1 MGTNQT
7 PTGIDDALA
16 TALATSFQLQ
26 RSAVDVISVKAAVA
40 AMFRPENARRL
51 EVEALWSSSSLSRR
65 TAVRS
70 SLEPALETEFQLL
83 LPEGSGMTV
92 DQALAAVNSVK
103 EDPEPLIP
111 LLTEVIENYGLATG
125 ENVSLRFTSPSSQR
139 VESVFVASRWGPC
152 GGDAVCNDLEIPLR
166 YREVWCAKVPDLA
179 TVRPDGFCGL
189 NKPSSSQPC
198 PDHLTRPPTC
208 GWQISSWSSC
218 RSATAVC
225 HGEGMQERE
234 VVCLSNS
241 AEGCSGPEPARRR
254 ECQCL
259 ITVTGEGQGPDA
271 DSGSS
276 SDETS
281 ILVILPAVL
290 GSLAGACCCCIC
302 LLLCLTK
309 RGQKKVAVQDP
320 KERSENTEEPL
331 TPESPSSRPAVGELL
346 AECERRQISTK
357 GCLERADLEELL
369 QEPEPPSLR
378 KAATA
383 PPLDRPSSPMSPSR
397 VGHFPS
403 PEDHSPSHT
412 RNEPEPVLTCAR
424 PSPSGTSDVSTRQ
437 SGSPISSKSSTGR
450 YDGSVATPSSQ
461 ELHQKIPAPPVAAAV
476 PGAVPAA
483 APPVAPGPA
492 SPERKPKASPS
503 RSSSAKRDSK
513 DKPKPPPLSE
523 LADQTN
529 PEATGSP
536 LRSSTA
542 TWTSSPSRS
551 PTRSRTTLGGLATSS
566 RPASRPSGAAGRS
579 LQRSQTSPG
588 GALRPTT
595 APSSAPSSSGR
606 H

>member
-1 MGTNQT
+1 
-7 PTGIDDALA
+7 
-16 TALATSFQLQ
+16 
-26 RSAVDVISVKAAVA
+26 
-40 AMFRPENARRL
+40 MFRPENARRL

-198 PDHLTRPPTC
+198 PDHLMRPPTC

-331 TPESPSSRPAVGELL
+331 TPESPSSRPA
-346 AECERRQISTK
+346 
-357 GCLERADLEELL
+357 
-369 QEPEPPSLR
+369 
-378 KAATA
+378 
-383 PPLDRPSSPMSPSR
+383 DRPSSPMSPSR

-542 TWTSSPSRS
+542 TTAALGS
-551 PTRSRTTLGGLATSS
+551 TAALGGLEEM
-566 RPASRPSGAAGRS
+566 
-579 LQRSQTSPG
+579 G
-588 GALRPTT
+588 GTQHCPEFI
-595 APSSAPSSSGR
+595 
-606 H
+606 